1 MRSSGRAVGRYSVGS
16 VTSPATARSL
26 DPVRYGIIGSGMMGG
41 EHILDLVKNP
51 DACVVALSDPV
62 DTSLEWGVACAG
74 EPVATYRDH
83 RDLLARDDLDAVVI
97 ASPNFTH
104 AALLADV
111 LDTDLA
117 VMVEKPMC
125 TTVQDCLDVKRRAE
139 GRSALTWVG
148 LEYRYIPVVSALLEQ
163 LRTGVCGTTRMV
175 SIREHRFPFLVK
187 VGDWNRFTENTGG
200 TLVEKCCHFFDLM
213 RLVAGAEPTRVFASG
228 AQDVNHLTEVYDGR
242 VPDIVDNAYVIVD
255 FANGVRGALDLSM
268 FAEGGRFEQEITV
281 VGDRGK
287 LETTFPGD
295 EVFVGRRHTPGVVSV
310 PAPTPVDVPYP
321 EFHGGSSY
329 IEHVRFI
336 DCLRSATV
344 AEVTVDDGLWS
355 VVMGAAAHRSIDEG
369 RVVHIAEYGLG

>member
-1 MRSSGRAVGRYSVGS
+1 MTFKTSRSGA
-16 VTSPATARSL
+16 
-26 DPVRYGIIGSGMMGG
+26 PVRYGIIGSGMMGG
-41 EHILDLVKNP
+41 EHILDLAKIT
-51 DACVVALSDPV
+51 DAQVVALSDPV
-62 DTSLEWGVACAG
+62 ASSLEWGVACAG
-74 EPVATYRDH
+74 YPVDTYSDH

-104 AALLADV
+104 ATVLADV

-125 TTVQDCLDVKRRAE
+125 TTVSDCVDVQRRVA
-139 GRSALTWVG
+139 GRSAMTWVG
-148 LEYRYIPVVSALLEQ
+148 LEYRYIPVVATLLDQ

-187 VGDWNRFTENTGG
+187 VGDWNRFTANTGG

-213 RLVAGAEPTRVFASG
+213 KLIAGAEPVRVFASG
-228 AQDVNHLTEVYDGR
+228 AQDVNHLDELYDGR
-242 VPDIVDNAYVIVD
+242 VPDIIDNAFVVVD

-268 FAEGGRFEQEITV
+268 FAEGGRFEQELCV

-287 LETTFPGD
+287 LETTFPG
-295 EVFVGRRHTPGVVSV
+295 EQVFVGKRHTPGVTEVEV
-310 PAPTPVDVPYP
+310 RTPADVPYP
-321 EFHGGSSY
+321 EFHGGASY
-329 IEHVRFI
+329 LEHLRFI
-336 DCLRSATV
+336 ECFRGGLP

-369 RVVHIAEYGLG
+369 RVVHIAEYDLNSAATSEA